1 MYAGKTDCNTQ
12 IINFE
17 SLIKTDIMETFR
29 IDILNPKAKSLL
41 KDLAELNLIRIKKVK
56 VKSELKELLDE
67 LRINSNN
74 APSLDEITAEV
85 ESVRKSRY
93 EK

>member
-1 MYAGKTDCNTQ
+1 
-12 IINFE
+12 
-17 SLIKTDIMETFR
+17 METLR

-41 KDLAELNLIRIKKVK
+41 KDMADLDLIKIKKGK
-56 VKSELKELLDE
+56 VKSEFKELLE
-67 LRINSNN
+67 KFRANAEN

-85 ESVRKSRY
+85 ESVRKARY